1 MGLRGRDDGGLLVRF
16 SGGSSDDGTLW
27 LLLLLLLMLEQPDDI
42 MGVIVGILI
51 VGRMDFN
58 SVFFYNYYT

>member
-27 LLLLLLLMLEQPDDI
+27 LLLLLLMLEQPDDI